1 MVFASAPHAR
11 QFVAAFAPPS
21 GVALGH
27 RRNHAKGICFTG
39 IFEANGAGSEL
50 SQAQV
55 FSRGEYPVLGR
66 FNLGTADP
74 NAPDATV
81 RVRGLGIRISTPD
94 GQEWRSAMID
104 PPFFPV
110 STPQAFYALLRA
122 SGSKEPDALPA
133 FAAAHPEFAKFGDW
147 AKSAP
152 WTGSYAEERFNGV
165 NSFIFVDS
173 SGTDHVVRW
182 SLLPAAQPVALSP
195 EELAKRGSDFL
206 EQEIAQRVA
215 NAPQRWTMV
224 VTVANPGDPTA
235 DPSEAWPAN
244 RRTIEVGT
252 LIAQHVQAE
261 RDGPCRDINFDPTVL
276 PSGMRTSDDPF
287 PAARSAAYAKS
298 YDLRTAEAKDYPPD
312 RDGSQAMMERH
323 RRFTAWQRVLHWLM
337 AACILAMLFIGVG
350 MVSTVT
356 PIYLTDP
363 QTARHRHSGAR
374 ADPLGAPPALWC
386 AVAAGRLA

>member
-1 MVFASAPHAR
+1 MPSSSRPPLLGSFALIAIVIGVGAAAFAYTAGWFSPQR
-11 QFVAAFAPPS
+11 LTPDKFVAAFAPPS

-133 FAAAHPEFAKFGDW
+133 FAAAHPEFAKFGGW

-152 WTGSYAEERFNGV
+152 WTGSYAEERFNSV

-244 RRTIEVGT
+244 RRTIEVGSSLRST
-252 LIAQHVQAE
+252 S
-261 RDGPCRDINFDPTVL
+261 R
-276 PSGMRTSDDPF
+276 PSGTAHAAISISIPPSCHPACGRPTTHF
-287 PAARSAAYAKS
+287 PQRAQRLTQSHTTCAR
-298 YDLRTAEAKDYPPD
+298 
-312 RDGSQAMMERH
+312 
-323 RRFTAWQRVLHWLM
+323 RRPR
-337 AACILAMLFIGVG
+337 IIPG
-350 MVSTVT
+350 
-356 PIYLTDP
+356 P
-363 QTARHRHSGAR
+363 
-374 ADPLGAPPALWC
+374 
-386 AVAAGRLA
+386 